1 MIPEP
6 LILAAGGIGLFIL
19 GLLIGMALERSAAR
33 NARGTEEDLTDW
45 ENDG

>member
-6 LILAAGGIGLFIL
+6 ILLAAGGIGLFIL

-33 NARGTEEDLTDW
+33 NARESGDDLTDW
-45 ENDG
+45 EGDQ